1 MKLAIVGSRTL
12 TVRHLE
18 RFVPANVSEIV
29 SGGALGI
36 DRCAAAFAEARQIPL
51 TEFLPDYERFGRG
64 APLKRNLQIV
74 DYADEVLVFWD
85 KTSRGSAFVIDA
97 CKKAQKPVHVVTAEM
112 LEETDSTP

>member
-1 MKLAIVGSRTL
+1 M
-12 TVRHLE
+12 
-18 RFVPANVSEIV
+18 PANVSEIV

-36 DRCAAAFAEARQIPL
+36 DRCAAAFAEERQIPL

-85 KTSRGSAFVIDA
+85 ETSRGSAFVIDA
-97 CKKAQKPVHVVTAEM
+97 CKKAQKPVHIVTAEM
-112 LEETDSTP
+112 LEETDDTP